1 LDKAFRKR
9 MSRKEYGKLELG
21 FFDPYSISRKIQ
33 NQFFD
38 IAQKLGVPN
47 PFYGAMGVI
56 AQIEAALSRLRTTKG
71 TDFPSLR
78 NPLKVEPV
86 SALPKPEE
94 VLKVSENRTPMPTNQ
109 LATANTMQVSPVTGL
124 TVNQEALLSPDEQLI
139 ARRQNQKQGM
149 TGTV

>member
-1 LDKAFRKR
+1 
-9 MSRKEYGKLELG
+9 
-21 FFDPYSISRKIQ
+21 
-33 NQFFD
+33 
-38 IAQKLGVPN
+38 V
-47 PFYGAMGVI
+47 
-56 AQIEAALSRLRTTKG
+56 
-71 TDFPSLR
+71 

-94 VLKVSENRTPMPTNQ
+94 VLKVSENRTPMPNNQ